1 MMKYYGVE
9 SRFSAMKEW
18 YDGYMFSKREVY
30 NPWGAVN
37 HVCDLYADIKAFPR
51 PPHPAVLAGAHPFY
65 LFKDAGEVVGLF
77 HAAFCTDSLYG
88 AVCETE
94 HVFGAGNAFLLY
106 ILADCKP
113 VLLFKGFCQ
122 TIFVNVN
129 HLCKGVE

>member
-18 YDGYMFSKREVY
+18 YDGYMFGKTQVY
-30 NPWGAVN
+30 NPWNAVN
-37 HVCDLYADIKAFPR
+37 HMCDLYADIKAFPR

-94 HVFGAGNAFLLY
+94 HVFGSGNAFLLY